1 MNASMSKQDVEIMR
15 RRGDNSSADFSF
27 MAKHMLVF
35 IWLLGEYII
44 IGYFANANI
53 CEYIIIGYFAN
64 ANICEYIIIGY
75 FANILLFCLQA
86 KTYQSFQL
94 CSRTYFARM

>member
-1 MNASMSKQDVEIMR
+1 MMNASMSKQDVEIMR

-64 ANICEYIIIGY
+64 
-75 FANILLFCLQA
+75 ILLFCLQA

>member
-64 ANICEYIIIGY
+64 
-75 FANILLFCLQA
+75 ILLFCLQA